1 MRMPPEL
8 LERARAVVYGGDWTP
23 PQPRP
28 AATLMLLRDTD
39 GGIEVALL
47 QRASTLGF
55 ARGMYVYPGGA
66 LDAADEALGDPWLV
80 AAIRETFE
88 ECGVLLADPNPQHDV
103 QQLRER
109 DFAEAL
115 ADLGARPALDAL
127 RPFAHWVTPE
137 VEARRFDT
145 RFYAAPLPTG
155 QDLTTLTSEHQAIG
169 WFRPQDALLLP
180 MLPPTAATLAEVG
193 RFATVADALAVPREP
208 VPIMPRPIAAGD
220 GDIDWILVNAATGE
234 PL

>member
-8 LERARAVVYGGDWTP
+8 LERARAVVYGGEWTP
-23 PQPRP
+23 PPPRP
-28 AATLMLLRDTD
+28 AATLMLLRDSAD
-39 GGIEVALL
+39 GIEVALL
-47 QRASTLGF
+47 QRASSLGF

-66 LDAADEALGDPWLV
+66 LDESDEALGDPWLV

-115 ADLGARPALDAL
+115 EELRARPAVDAL
-127 RPFAHWVTPE
+127 HPFAHWVTPE
-137 VEARRFDT
+137 VESRRFDT
-145 RFYAAPLPTG
+145 RFFAAALPEG

-169 WFRPQDALLLP
+169 WFRPRDAGTLP

-193 RFATVADALAVPREP
+193 RFDTVAHALARPRHP

-220 GDIDWILVNAATGE
+220 GDIDWILVNADTGE

>member
-8 LERARAVVYGGDWTP
+8 LERARAVVYGGDWTA

-28 AATLMLLRDTD
+28 ASTLMVLRDGED
-39 GGIEVALL
+39 GIEVALL
-47 QRASTLGF
+47 QRASSLGF

-66 LDAADEALGDPWLV
+66 IDATDEALGDPWRV

-88 ECGVLLADPNPQHDV
+88 ECGVLLADPNPPHDV

-115 ADLGARPALDAL
+115 AELGARPAVDAL
-127 RPFAHWVTPE
+127 HPFAHWVTPE
-137 VEARRFDT
+137 VESRRFDT
-145 RFYAAPLPTG
+145 HFYAAALPPG

-169 WFRPQDALLLP
+169 WFRPVDAAGLP
-180 MLPPTAATLAEVG
+180 MLPPTTATLAEVG
-193 RFATVADALAVPREP
+193 RFATVAEALAEPRHP

-220 GDIDWILVNAATGE
+220 GDIDWILINAATGE

>member
-28 AATLMLLRDTD
+28 AATLMLLRDSAE
-39 GGIEVALL
+39 GIEVALL
-47 QRASTLGF
+47 QRASSLGF

-66 LDAADEALGDPWLV
+66 LDAADEGLGDPWPV

-88 ECGVLLADPNPQHDV
+88 ECGVLLADPNPEHDV

-109 DFAEAL
+109 DFTEVLAEL
-115 ADLGARPALDAL
+115 RARPAVEAL
-127 RPFAHWVTPE
+127 HPFAHWVTPE
-137 VEARRFDT
+137 VESRRFDT
-145 RFYAAPLPTG
+145 RFYAAALPEG

-169 WFRPQDALLLP
+169 WFRPADAARLP

-193 RFATVADALAVPREP
+193 QFDTVARALSVSRHP

-220 GDIDWILVNAATGE
+220 GDIGWILVNATTGD

>member
-8 LERARAVVYGGDWTP
+8 MERARAVVYGGDWTP
-23 PQPRP
+23 PPPRS
-28 AATLMLLRDTD
+28 AATLMLLRDTSD
-39 GGIEVALL
+39 GIEVALL
-47 QRASTLGF
+47 QRASSLGF

-66 LDAADEALGDPWLV
+66 IDPGDEAIGDPWLV

-109 DFAEAL
+109 EFAGVL
-115 ADLGARPALDAL
+115 AELGARPALGAL
-127 RPFAHWVTPE
+127 HPFAHWVTPE
-137 VEARRFDT
+137 VESRRFDT
-145 RFYAAPLPTG
+145 RFYAAVLPEG

-169 WFRPQDALLLP
+169 WFRPADANSLP

-193 RFATVADALAVPREP
+193 RFATAAEALAVRRAP